1 LDSASQYNIYL
12 LQGIAHAQ
20 NNMFSQAIAAFTQ
33 AEEARR
39 EFSDPIIYKSLTKVS
54 EYNRNPK
61 TKDKA
66 LLEESLHYINRAL

>member
-1 LDSASQYNIYL
+1 
-12 LQGIAHAQ
+12 
-20 NNMFSQAIAAFTQ
+20 MFSQALTSFTQ

-61 TKDKA
+61 TKDTA
-66 LLEESLHYINRAL
+66 LLH